1 MIYVNSETEE
11 WILKHKLEKDVYH
24 CPKCKG
30 QFEIKLPILTKDCA
44 GIASET
50 HECGSGYVGV
60 VLTPRDQKIDTFW
73 KTVLS

>member
-1 MIYVNSETEE
+1 MDFKTQTG
-11 WILKHKLEKDVYH
+11 KDVYH
-24 CPKCKG
+24 RPKCKG

-44 GIASET
+44 GIASEP

-60 VLTPRDQKIDTFW
+60 VLTPRDQKTYTFW